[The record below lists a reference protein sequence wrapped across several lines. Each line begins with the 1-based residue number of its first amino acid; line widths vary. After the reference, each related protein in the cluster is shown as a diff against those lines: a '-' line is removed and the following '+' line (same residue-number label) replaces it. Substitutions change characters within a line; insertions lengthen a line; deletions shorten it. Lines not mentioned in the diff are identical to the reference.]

1 MFGVRHDIERE
12 FPEFESEIAGLK
24 NSNPEFL
31 RLLTQYDETD
41 KKIYGLEQQSL
52 PVSDHYFGDLKRQRL
67 VLKDQ
72 LYTILKRRCF
82 S

>member
-1 MFGVRHDIERE
+1 MFGVRHVIEGE
-12 FPEFESEIAGLK
+12 FPEFQTEINRLK
-24 NSNPEFL
+24 NNDPDFT
-31 RLLTQYDETD
+31 RLLLEYAETD

-52 PVSDHYFGDLKRQRL
+52 PISDDHFGDLKRHRL

-72 LYTILKRRCF
+72 LYTILKQHAY

>member
-1 MFGVRHDIERE
+1 MFGVRHVIEGE
-12 FPEFESEIAGLK
+12 FPEFQTEINQLK
-24 NSNPEFL
+24 HTDPDFM
-31 RLLTQYDETD
+31 RLLVEYDETD

-52 PVSDHYFGDLKRQRL
+52 PVSDDHFGGLKRHRL

-72 LYTILKRRCF
+72 LYSMLKQRAF